1 MIEQELRLNQV
12 QITLGNKIKELR
24 QQKGW
29 PSQESFAAACG
40 IDRTY
45 LGQIERG
52 EANACLSILAEI
64 TKKLDITI
72 SGLFEDIA

>member
-1 MIEQELRLNQV
+1 MTQATGPIEL
-12 QITLGNKIKELR
+12 QIALGNRIKELR

-29 PSQESFAAACG
+29 PSQESFATNCG

-52 EANACLSILAEI
+52 QVNPCLSMLILI
-64 TKKLDITI
+64 TKKLDTTVAD
-72 SGLFEDIA
+72 LFEGIG